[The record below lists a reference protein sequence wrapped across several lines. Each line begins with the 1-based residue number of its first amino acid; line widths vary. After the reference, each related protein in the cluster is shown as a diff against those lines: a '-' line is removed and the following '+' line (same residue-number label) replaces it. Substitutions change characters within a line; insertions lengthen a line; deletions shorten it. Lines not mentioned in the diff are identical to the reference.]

1 MSLHLTSLIIRNGRV
16 IDPGR
21 VDASADV
28 LVTNGK
34 ITEIGRD
41 LKAPAGTPVLDGSGK
56 LVLPGF
62 VDLHV
67 HLREPG
73 FEYKETI
80 ETGTAAA
87 AAGGFTSIC
96 CMPNTN
102 PVNDT
107 RAVTEL
113 VLDRAKRA
121 ASVHVFPIGAITKGS
136 EGKELAEYCD
146 LRAAGCVAVS
156 DDGKPVMN
164 AMVMR
169 RALEYARAFDLPVVD
184 HCECTHLSDSGVAHE
199 GLVATELGL
208 QGIPSAAEDVMVA
221 RNIEL
226 ADLTGGRLH
235 VAHVSTEGSVRMVRA
250 AKARGVRVTAEAC
263 PHHFILTHEAIR
275 EFNTNAKMNPPLRTS
290 RDVQAIKAGL
300 KDGTIDAIATDHA
313 PHAAHEKQ
321 REFEY
326 APFGIV
332 GLETALGLSLLLV
345 EEGVLTLRPNGTGPH
360 QRTGGGVRPRERNS
374 AGRRRCRHC
383 DRGPRGPL
391 GGGARAVPLERA
403 QHALRRLEVKG
414 PGREDARGW
423 ESRVSLNE
431 ENSRRRPVSRDARAR
446 GLGRWLDDDHRSGHS
461 GGVQYHGHGSGRA
474 DADADLSRI

>member
-1 MSLHLTSLIIRNGRV
+1 MTTNSASLLIRSGRV

-21 VDASADV
+21 VDGPADV
-28 LVTNGK
+28 LVKDGT
-34 ITEIGRD
+34 IAEIGRN
-41 LKAPAGTPVLDGSGK
+41 LKAPAGTQVLEASGK

-80 ETGTAAA
+80 QSGAAAA

-102 PVNDT
+102 PINDT
-107 RAVTEL
+107 RAVTEFIL
-113 VLDRAKRA
+113 ERAKRA
-121 ASVHVFPIGAITKGS
+121 ESVHVFPIGAITKGS
-136 EGKELAEYCD
+136 DGKELAEYGD

-164 AMVMR
+164 GMVMR

-184 HCECTHLSDSGVAHE
+184 HCECKHLSEGGVAHE
-199 GLVATELGL
+199 GVVATELGL

-226 ADLTGGRLH
+226 AEQTGGRLH
-235 VAHVSTEGSVRMVRA
+235 VAHVSTAGSVRMVRD
-250 AKARGVRVTAEAC
+250 AKSRGLRVTAEAC
-263 PHHFILTHEAIR
+263 PLHFILTEEAIR
-275 EFNTNAKMNPPLRTS
+275 EYNTNAKMNPPLRT
-290 RDVQAIKAGL
+290 RKDVEAIKSAL

-313 PHAAHEKQ
+313 PHATHEKQ

-345 EEGVLTLRPNGTGPH
+345 EEGVLTLTQMVRALTTGPA
-360 QRTGGGVRPRERNS
+360 QAFGLAKGTLA
-374 AGRRRCRHC
+374 AG
-383 DRGPRGPL
+383 
-391 GGGARAVPLERA
+391 
-403 QHALRRLEVKG
+403 
-414 PGREDARGW
+414 
-423 ESRVSLNE
+423 
-431 ENSRRRPVSRDARAR
+431 
-446 GLGRWLDDDHRSGHS
+446 
-461 GGVQYHGHGSGRA
+461 A
-474 DADADLSRI
+474 DADITIVDADMQWIVEPDTFRSRGRNTPFGGWKLKGRVVNTVVSGRVIYP